1 MHPSSWV
8 HVCPVVSDSCD
19 PMDCSP
25 PGSSVHRI
33 LQARILERIA
43 VPLPGHLHDPGVEPM
58 SPVSPASAG
67 RFFTTAPPGKQM
79 AQKQNLRLLVGVGP
93 WSWLR
98 GSSDL
103 SSESGP
109 SEVRGCAGFK
119 CDLGSPAHLHSCNA
133 EVMPF
138 TPSAHP
144 APLAPTDDVLSISV
158 FSGSC

>member
-1 MHPSSWV
+1 MHPCSWV
-8 HVCPVVSDSCD
+8 RVCSVVSDSCD

-25 PGSSVHRI
+25 SGSSVHRI
-33 LQARILERIA
+33 LQARIPEWIA
-43 VPLPGHLHDPGVEPM
+43 VPPPGHLPDPGIEPM
-58 SPVSPASAG
+58 SPVSPALAG
-67 RFFTTAPPGKQM
+67 RFFTTTPPGKQM

-103 SSESGP
+103 RSESGP

-119 CDLGSPAHLHSCNA
+119 CDLGSPARLHSCNA

-138 TPSAHP
+138 PPRAHP
-144 APLAPTDDVLSISV
+144 ALLAPTDDVLSISV